1 MSDFNE
7 VLKDLLLEKG
17 YNQTDFANLLN
28 IDLSTVNR
36 YLSGNQMPILEIAIK
51 IADTFNYSMDYL
63 FGKAEINQIKSFHTC
78 PPFSQRFR
86 FLLKHFH
93 KTQINLNEDAKISKS
108 VIYYWLSGKRMPSM
122 DNIIKLSN
130 YFGCSIDFVIG
141 RVDFE

>member
-1 MSDFNE
+1 MSDFYDK
-7 VLKDLLLEKG
+7 LKELLLEKDIS
-17 YNQTDFANLLN
+17 QLDFANLLN
-28 IDLSTVNR
+28 IDPSTVNR
-36 YLSGNQMPILEIAIK
+36 YLSGSQMPVLEIAIN

-63 FGKAEINQIKSFHTC
+63 FGKAEINQIKAFRTC
-78 PPFSQRFR
+78 PPFSQRLK

-130 YFGCSIDFVIG
+130 YFDCSIDFVVG